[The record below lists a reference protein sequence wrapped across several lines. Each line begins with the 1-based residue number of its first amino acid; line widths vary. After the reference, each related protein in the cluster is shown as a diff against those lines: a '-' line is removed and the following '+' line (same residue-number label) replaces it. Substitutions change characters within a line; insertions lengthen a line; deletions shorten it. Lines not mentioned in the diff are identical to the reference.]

1 MEAVAFKSRR
11 PDSTNLR
18 PGHQFGGQIPRNP
31 GQRNGQNARVQKHNP
46 GPENRR
52 PQRSAPVGHDGLSPS
67 ALRAVSRARRADVL
81 ATRMAGGY
89 LPGGGSMAL
98 TGTQRKHLEARL
110 LEERTR
116 VVDALARYNRATR
129 DTVQQEPGD
138 RGTDTADQERDVVN
152 AARETAELAEI
163 DAALE
168 RLYQRPEQYGRC
180 ERSGKPIPFERL
192 DLVPWARTCD

>member
-1 MEAVAFKSRR
+1 
-11 PDSTNLR
+11 
-18 PGHQFGGQIPRNP
+18 
-31 GQRNGQNARVQKHNP
+31 
-46 GPENRR
+46 
-52 PQRSAPVGHDGLSPS
+52 
-67 ALRAVSRARRADVL
+67 
-81 ATRMAGGY
+81 
-89 LPGGGSMAL
+89 MAL
-98 TGTQRKHLEARL
+98 TPTQRKHLEARL

-129 DTVQQEPGD
+129 DTVPQEPGD

-168 RLYQRPEQYGRC
+168 RFYQRPAEYGRC
-180 ERSGKPIPFERL
+180 EHSGKPIPFKRL

>member
-1 MEAVAFKSRR
+1 
-11 PDSTNLR
+11 
-18 PGHQFGGQIPRNP
+18 
-31 GQRNGQNARVQKHNP
+31 
-46 GPENRR
+46 
-52 PQRSAPVGHDGLSPS
+52 
-67 ALRAVSRARRADVL
+67 
-81 ATRMAGGY
+81 
-89 LPGGGSMAL
+89 MAL
-98 TGTQRKHLEARL
+98 TPTQRKHLEARL
-110 LEERTR
+110 LEERAR
-116 VVDALARYNRATR
+116 VVGALARYNRTNR
-129 DTVQQEPGD
+129 ETLQQEPGD